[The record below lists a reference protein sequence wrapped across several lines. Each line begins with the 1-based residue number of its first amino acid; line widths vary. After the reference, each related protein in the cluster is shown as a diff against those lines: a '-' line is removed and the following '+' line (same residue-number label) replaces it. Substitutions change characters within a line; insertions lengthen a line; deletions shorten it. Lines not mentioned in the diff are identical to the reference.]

1 METNKWRTIKHL
13 WLMAWCV
20 VMLAAPRV
28 GWTATVAPLAVIRND
43 EGGAVSLRGQLTYT
57 DPLFTV
63 GVAAPMIIL
72 EDQAGFVDRNEAFLL
87 PKTSQTLGQ
96 ITTDFF
102 RSPFSYTL
110 SLPVEPQATLRDVDH
125 DGASEQGVMI
135 FAVAYWAN
143 VFGDPYLEERDLF
156 GGGWSTAYASTR
168 VSEDA
173 DTRREVIGGKYLVY
187 APNAQQSFPAG
198 FGADGRLFTPDDPV
212 VTLPAGYTVVDMDAT
227 PFIFDRSRYPV
238 MDLIEPTGS
247 ALKDFSQLSYTAA
260 FDAMIELMRH
270 EYAFTEYKRIN
281 WDQLSAQFRPRFAD
295 AEAKGAV
302 RDYLRALRDFT
313 FAIPDGH
320 VSGPFI
326 AQDFDTAT
334 AGGLGMAIRD
344 VDDGRTIV
352 NFLTADGPAARAGI
366 QLRAEILTI
375 NGQAIDQAVDETLV
389 WSGPFSS
396 PHVKR
401 LQQLRYLLRAAV
413 GATIELSYLNPGA
426 TNQLTTTLTTV
437 REQESF
443 AFSSFAAGGASAAM
457 PLDFELLDNGHG
469 YVKIYSFSD
478 NDLLTVQLWEHMIR
492 TLRKRQI
499 PGLIIDM
506 RQNSG
511 GNGFL
516 ADQMAA
522 YFFNQPLT
530 LGNTGYY
537 DEQRQEFFFDA
548 RTADRYYLPAAD
560 LRYHGKLVV
569 LIGPDCKSACEFF
582 TYDLTLQ
589 NRATVVGQYS
599 TAGLGGSIADFK
611 MPAGQFVRFTVGRA
625 VDPNGQIHIEGK
637 GVSPTLRVPVDETT
651 LFSLED
657 PVLAAA
663 VNFLTGK

>member
-1 METNKWRTIKHL
+1 
-13 WLMAWCV
+13 
-20 VMLAAPRV
+20 
-28 GWTATVAPLAVIRND
+28 
-43 EGGAVSLRGQLTYT
+43 
-57 DPLFTV
+57 
-63 GVAAPMIIL
+63 
-72 EDQAGFVDRNEAFLL
+72 
-87 PKTSQTLGQ
+87 
-96 ITTDFF
+96 
-102 RSPFSYTL
+102 
-110 SLPVEPQATLRDVDH
+110 LPVEPQATLRDVDH
-125 DGASEQGVMI
+125 DGASEQGVMS